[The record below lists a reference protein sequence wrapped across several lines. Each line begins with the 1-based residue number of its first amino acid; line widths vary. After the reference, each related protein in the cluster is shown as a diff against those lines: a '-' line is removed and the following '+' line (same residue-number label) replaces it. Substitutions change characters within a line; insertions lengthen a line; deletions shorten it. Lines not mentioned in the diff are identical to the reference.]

1 MTDDLYQPVQG
12 EVLPPRQIAQLL
24 VCRIVIIVTVAT
36 IAIAVMS
43 VYCPKDSNKDTVTI
57 LVGFV
62 GAAIVGLLGLAK
74 SQENSYLIK
83 MEGGKNQ
90 QMLQDHACLVK
101 DQLSS
106 LANATY
112 RIATKSENADTA
124 AALKEETEHTAA
136 TLKEETEHTAAALKE
151 VK

>member
-1 MTDDLYQPVQG
+1 M
-12 EVLPPRQIAQLL
+12 PPRQIAQLL

-43 VYCPKDSNKDTVTI
+43 IYCPKDSNKDTITI

-83 MEGGKNQ
+83 MEGVKNQ
-90 QMLQDHACLVK
+90 QAIQVHANSVCN
-101 DQLSS
+101 QLNQLADKTS
-106 LANATY
+106 L
-112 RIATKSENADTA
+112 IATKAEDINTA
-124 AALKEETEHTAA
+124 VHLKEDTQ
-136 TLKEETEHTAAALKE
+136 
-151 VK
+151 

>member
-1 MTDDLYQPVQG
+1 MKDDLYQPVTG
-12 EVLPPRQIAQLL
+12 DAMPPRQIAQLL

-43 VYCPKDSNKDTVTI
+43 IYCPKDSNKDTITI

-83 MEGGKNQ
+83 MEGVKNQ
-90 QMLQDHACLVK
+90 QAIQVHANSVCN
-101 DQLSS
+101 QLNQLADKTS
-106 LANATY
+106 L
-112 RIATKSENADTA
+112 IAIKAEDINTA
-124 AALKEETEHTAA
+124 VHLKENTQ
-136 TLKEETEHTAAALKE
+136 
-151 VK
+151 